1 MNQENI
7 KFYKRLNE
15 IKAVIST
22 EKIVRDSNIHL
33 LDIGTRIKRYRN
45 NKVDPLVIIAKRR
58 EREFLSGGMN
68 SQASLH
74 GSPHFD
80 IDRDERI
87 EFATAG
93 TTDRM
98 VHSPNK
104 RFSNMS
110 KKLGGTL
117 PTTQR
122 AESEL
127 GHLKGHTI
135 KPSESLATLT
145 KNAS

>member
-1 MNQENI
+1 LRKKQLQQVNQENI
-7 KFYKRLNE
+7 KLYKRLNE

-22 EKIVRDSNIHL
+22 DKIVRDSNIHL

-45 NKVDPLVIIAKRR
+45 NKVDPLVSIAKRR
-58 EREFLSGGMN
+58 EREFLSGGVN
-68 SQASLH
+68 SQTSLH

-87 EFATAG
+87 EYATAG

-98 VHSPNK
+98 GYSPNK

-110 KKLGGTL
+110 KLGGTL

-122 AESEL
+122 AGSEL

-135 KPSESLATLT
+135 KP
-145 KNAS
+145 